1 MNQQYILNKT
11 SLNKNTHK
19 EGYVFDRLAKILRPE
34 AHRNLSLFCSFYP
47 QEQWFNHSL
56 IQCSCHLR
64 EHKLPTVMRIWL
76 CNKQCGGR
84 KVSSQLLY
92 IPYISYNEHFCYLWV
107 SYYIT
112 QQLTTTPSP
121 ISILSGY
128 SPPWGPLK
136 LSLWPFSKALAHSRL
151 WPSLPPLPEPNWSL
165 HIGSLTDILII
176 FCTDSF
182 TKQRSQFLSGL
193 SDFLG
198 CLPLFFLIQGFMSLS
213 WIVIY
218 SRTCGHWITPTFLP
232 NCLKLIFQ

>member
-19 EGYVFDRLAKILRPE
+19 ESYVFDRLAKILRPE

-64 EHKLPTVMRIWL
+64 EHKLPTVMRIRL
-76 CNKQCGGR
+76 CNKQCGGEESFLSI
-84 KVSSQLLY
+84 VVYSPYFLQWAVLLSLGLLLY
-92 IPYISYNEHFCYLWV
+92 Y
-107 SYYIT
+107 
-112 QQLTTTPSP
+112 TTTPSP

-218 SRTCGHWITPTFLP
+218 SRMCGHWITPTFLP

>member
-1 MNQQYILNKT
+1 MRGEESFLSIVVY
-11 SLNKNTHK
+11 SL
-19 EGYVFDRLAKILRPE
+19 YFLQWAFL
-34 AHRNLSLFCSFYP
+34 LSLG
-47 QEQWFNHSL
+47 L
-56 IQCSCHLR
+56 
-64 EHKLPTVMRIWL
+64 
-76 CNKQCGGR
+76 
-84 KVSSQLLY
+84 LLY
-92 IPYISYNEHFCYLWV
+92 Y
-107 SYYIT
+107 
-112 QQLTTTPSP
+112 TTTPSP